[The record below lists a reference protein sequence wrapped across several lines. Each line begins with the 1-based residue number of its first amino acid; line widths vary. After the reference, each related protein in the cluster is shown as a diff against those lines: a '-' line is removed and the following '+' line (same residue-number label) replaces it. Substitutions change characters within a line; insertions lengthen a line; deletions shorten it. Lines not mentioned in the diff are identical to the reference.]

1 MTTNSSTSSTARTSG
16 PGPTFRE
23 EVRVFDLE
31 AVRALV
37 VETGFFN
44 AEEIGIAVELVQEHL
59 AKGPT
64 SGYEFVFAEHQ
75 GRLIGYACYGAIA
88 GTRESH
94 DLYWIVVHPSEQGKG
109 FGRVLLRE
117 TEARIH
123 QMGGRRVY
131 VETSSRSQ
139 YDPTRAFYERC
150 AYQKAA
156 VLTDFYAPG
165 DGKVIYVKVLPP

>member
-1 MTTNSSTSSTARTSG
+1 MSRPFV

-23 EVRVFDLE
+23 EVRASDLE
-31 AVRALV
+31 AVRTLAAD
-37 VETGFFN
+37 TGFFN
-44 AEEIGIAVELVQEHL
+44 AEEIDIAVELVQERL
-59 AKGPT
+59 AKGAI
-64 SGYEFVFAEHQ
+64 SGYEFVFAERQ

-88 GTRESH
+88 GTQESH

-117 TEARIH
+117 TESRIH
-123 QMGGRRVY
+123 GMGGRRVY

-150 AYQKAA
+150 AYQKEA
-156 VLTDFYAPG
+156 VLAHFYAPG
-165 DGKVIYVKVLPP
+165 DGKVIYVKVLSL